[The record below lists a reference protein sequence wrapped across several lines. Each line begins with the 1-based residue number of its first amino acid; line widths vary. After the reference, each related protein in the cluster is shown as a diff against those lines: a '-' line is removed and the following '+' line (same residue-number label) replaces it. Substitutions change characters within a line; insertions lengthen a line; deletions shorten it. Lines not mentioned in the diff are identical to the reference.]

1 MAEFTALIDALK
13 GLWWPLAA
21 VIIAVVY
28 KAEIRS
34 LLPRLRKAGPTGVE
48 FDPADAQKASAADV
62 ATATEPGKLKEF
74 PGIIRTPAIE
84 RVERQLHTALANV
97 NVKAEEKPDLLV
109 RLLAQAQLEATFERT
124 YNVIFGSQILLLRRL
139 NERGRVTIDEAREF
153 FRAFENNL
161 LISIRIMVSMD
172 GSDF

>member
-1 MAEFTALIDALK
+1 MPPLPLSVLSGRGPFSRRPCMAEFTALIDALK

-84 RVERQLHTALANV
+84 RVERQLHTALA
-97 NVKAEEKPDLLV
+97 
-109 RLLAQAQLEATFERT
+109 
-124 YNVIFGSQILLLRRL
+124 
-139 NERGRVTIDEAREF
+139 
-153 FRAFENNL
+153 
-161 LISIRIMVSMD
+161 
-172 GSDF
+172 